1 MNPEDP
7 ESAQQIVAEYAQVLE
22 QALDSSSLPA
32 PVDSLPYAKATIK
45 AAIHTS
51 VLALKAQGALTRELH
66 EFLETAYVSLA
77 DYLPADL
84 VRLMT
89 DYQRAGADL
98 AADARLVKDK
108 LGGEAWRT
116 VSETSGMAGEIA
128 RTVSREAETLREEF
142 AAFAA

>member
-7 ESAQQIVAEYAQVLE
+7 ESAQQIVAEYARVLE
-22 QALDSSSLPA
+22 RALEASSLPA

-51 VLALKAQGALTRELH
+51 VLALKAQGALTDALR
-66 EFLETAYVSLA
+66 EFLQTAYVSLA
-77 DYLPADL
+77 DFVPSDL

-89 DYQRAGADL
+89 GYRQAGTDL
-98 AADARLVKDK
+98 AADLRLVKEK

-116 VSETSGMAGEIA
+116 VVETSGMAGEIA
-128 RTVSREAETLREEF
+128 RAVSEEAGALRAEFDGF
-142 AAFAA
+142 AA